1 MPILEIILLAVSLCA
16 DCFAVMLCSG
26 IGLKKLSWKNLILAA
41 VVVSVIQ
48 TMLLFSG
55 WLLGNLFYGIVHT
68 ISDII
73 GFLLLLYVGG
83 SMIVDGYKG
92 CQGGCRIDG
101 LKNIIIAGIATSLDA
116 LAVGVS
122 QSMGGLPSREMNY
135 LAMSVFIFTSLFVI
149 VGVLLGRALSHVRGR
164 KIYRISE
171 FAGGLVLI
179 GIGLSLFF

>member
-1 MPILEIILLAVSLCA
+1 MEILELILLAVSLCA
-16 DCFAVMLCSG
+16 DCFAVMLCSS
-26 IGLKKLSWKNLILAA
+26 IGLKKLSRKNLILAA

-48 TMLLFSG
+48 TLLLLSG
-55 WLLGNLFYGIVHT
+55 WWLGNLFYGIVHT

-92 CQGGCRIDG
+92 CQGECRIDG

-122 QSMGGLPSREMNY
+122 QSMGALPSREMNY
-135 LAMSVFIFTSLFVI
+135 LAISVFVFTFLFVI
-149 VGVLLGRALSHVRGR
+149 GGILLGKAISHVRGH
-164 KIYRISE
+164 KLYRVSE

-179 GIGLSLFF
+179 GIGLSLIF